1 MVPVFF
7 RLCESC
13 FFGLSGKESV
23 ALVSFVFY
31 DIPEKL
37 FAKEKRYINEEHM
50 RDGVIINEV

>member
-1 MVPVFF
+1 M
-7 RLCESC
+7 
-13 FFGLSGKESV
+13 GLSGKESV